1 MTNQGL
7 WSNLVRLDMSN
18 ESNYCALE
26 IELDMAHA
34 EEQYR
39 PRPRP
44 INKRSL
50 RWSTHGHRSRQ
61 GTTEEHVEEN
71 LMGKFHMIQTEIK
84 KAQDHVGFVGG
95 LGSSEK

>member
-1 MTNQGL
+1 
-7 WSNLVRLDMSN
+7 MSN
-18 ESNYCALE
+18 ESNYCALK
-26 IELDMAHA
+26 IELDMTHA
-34 EEQYR
+34 EEQYK
-39 PRPRP
+39 P

-71 LMGKFHMIQTEIK
+71 LMGKFHTIQTEIK
-84 KAQDHVGFVGG
+84 KAENHVGIVGG

>member
-1 MTNQGL
+1 
-7 WSNLVRLDMSN
+7 MSN

-39 PRPRP
+39 PRP

-50 RWSTHGHRSRQ
+50 KWFTHGHRSRQ

-84 KAQDHVGFVGG
+84 KAQDHVG
-95 LGSSEK
+95 LSAA

>member
-1 MTNQGL
+1 
-7 WSNLVRLDMSN
+7 MSN

-34 EEQYR
+34 EEQY
-39 PRPRP
+39 

-50 RWSTHGHRSRQ
+50 KWSTHGHRSRQ
-61 GTTEEHVEEN
+61 GTTKEHVEEN

-84 KAQDHVGFVGG
+84 KAQDHVGYCRRPRFLREIKG
-95 LGSSEK
+95 EKNYRSPVVTS

>member
-1 MTNQGL
+1 V
-7 WSNLVRLDMSN
+7 SV
-18 ESNYCALE
+18 Y
-26 IELDMAHA
+26 ELF
-34 EEQYR
+34 ECPSY
-39 PRPRP
+39 RPRP

-50 RWSTHGHRSRQ
+50 KWFTHGHRSRH

-84 KAQDHVGFVGG
+84 KAQDHVGFVGS